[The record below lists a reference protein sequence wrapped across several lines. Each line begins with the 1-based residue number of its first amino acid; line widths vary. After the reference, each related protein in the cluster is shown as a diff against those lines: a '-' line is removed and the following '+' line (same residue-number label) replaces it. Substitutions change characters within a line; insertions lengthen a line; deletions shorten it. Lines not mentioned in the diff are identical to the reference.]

1 MIFNEAVSFEITV
14 NGANSDVKRLASTL
28 LSGEFADFFEIDEDM
43 LSFDDDYET
52 GEPDEQTSMLFS
64 SDEFGVEVDEFDSD
78 EFLEMFCKA
87 AKRLYVNG
95 VFYNFDDEEYRFVS
109 EAGDSYYVNSDNI
122 SNFNDELDEERSREE
137 REAAEDDED

>member
-1 MIFNEAVSFEITV
+1 MIFNETVSFEITV
-14 NGANSDVKRLASTL
+14 NGANSDVKRLVSTL
-28 LSGEFADFFEIDEDM
+28 LSGEFDDFFEIEEDM

-52 GEPDEQTSMLFS
+52 GEPDDQTSMLFS
-64 SDEFGVEVDEFDSD
+64 SDEFGVEVDEFDTD

-109 EAGDSYYVNSDNI
+109 ETGDSYYVNSDSI
-122 SNFNDELDEERSREE
+122 SHFNDELDEERSREE